1 MFSVMNNTTQCSF
14 NHHAK
19 TLSYFYLNDLEV
31 TDVRNRRNT
40 STSPG
45 EVTGESI
52 LGVTPM
58 FNQTNVHGKIF

>member
-1 MFSVMNNTTQCSF
+1 MFSVMNNTTQCSL

-31 TDVRNRRNT
+31 MDVRNRRNT

-45 EVTGESI
+45 EVSRESI
-52 LGVTPM
+52 LGITQM